1 MGFRTPLDH
10 VLLTFFVICG
20 LLRLARF
27 NVTVSDLPKDA
38 TGKSKYFEG
47 TPIPT
52 SLSIAALMAYW
63 VSQGWVLD
71 QIPYGVWGKGIWA
84 VHPAVGLFVLHG
96 CLMVSKTLHIP
107 KP

>member
-1 MGFRTPLDH
+1 MRTPLDH
-10 VLLTFFVICG
+10 VLLTFFVICAI
-20 LLRLARF
+20 LRLARF
-27 NVTVSDLPKDA
+27 NVTVATLPKDQ

-47 TPIPT
+47 TPAPT

-63 VSQGWVLD
+63 VSQGKILES
-71 QIPYGVWGKGIWA
+71 IPLGTVGQGSLLE

-96 CLMVSKTLHIP
+96 CLMCSKTLRVP